1 MTSSDLVSAVSSG
14 PGSNQGPPEIQNVDI
29 LFVEDSPAD
38 IELAVL
44 RLESGGFRCRYR
56 VADTEHAMRSALRDR
71 LPDFIL
77 SDFTL
82 PQFDGFSALQMA
94 REVAPDIPFLF
105 LSGTLGEER
114 AIEALRRGAVDYVLK
129 SNPKRL
135 VPAVRRALAE
145 AQLRRANRAAE
156 FRVAR
161 LTDVLQM
168 LSEINSAVVR
178 IREREELLREACR
191 LGHRLGGYPLVVIAT
206 ADPATHSARVIAS
219 DGSLKGRALPLLESV
234 RPNIGSA
241 SVMERVLHSGS
252 MVLCDDMAQPGV
264 DIPDRENLLAAGV
277 RSLVCLPLTVDQT
290 PMGALLFGATA
301 PGVLSPE
308 ELKLLSEVAANLS
321 FALQY
326 LEKQD
331 AAHFLTYFDPLT
343 GLAKRTL
350 FCERLGR
357 LLTRQ
362 STRIPQLAVE
372 VFDIDHLSVINDSHG
387 RHMGDRLLQCVADR
401 LKRFCSDTDRLGH
414 LGGGTF
420 VTFLALGEHPDEEIH
435 TLHQDIARLLDAPIE
450 VDGGQFAVTVKCGIA
465 RYPHNGDTADQLVQN
480 AEAALKEAKTAGE
493 PYLHHRLEMN
503 SALAQRVHLEYRL
516 RNALQDQQFELY
528 YQPKVRISTA
538 QIAGVEALLRWN
550 DPEQGLVGPAIFLP
564 ILDSAGLL
572 TSVSAWVIRQAVA
585 DCLAWRRA
593 GYAPMRVAV
602 NISPSDLRRRGFVPE
617 TLKALEGL
625 IDDPHWGIDI
635 EVTEG
640 ALFGDSSDCV
650 QALRWLRS
658 AGMRISID
666 DFGTGYSS
674 LSRLAELPID
684 SLKIDRTFTC
694 RLPADRRTSTLVST
708 LIGLAHTFG
717 LTTIAEGVETAD
729 QLEFLTQCGCDE
741 SQGYLHSQPLPKAA
755 FEKLL
760 RNKLAAQ
767 PLQ

>member
-1 MTSSDLVSAVSSG
+1 
-14 PGSNQGPPEIQNVDI
+14 
-29 LFVEDSPAD
+29 
-38 IELAVL
+38 
-44 RLESGGFRCRYR
+44 
-56 VADTEHAMRSALRDR
+56 
-71 LPDFIL
+71 
-77 SDFTL
+77 
-82 PQFDGFSALQMA
+82 MA
-94 REVAPDIPFLF
+94 
-105 LSGTLGEER
+105 
-114 AIEALRRGAVDYVLK
+114 
-129 SNPKRL
+129 
-135 VPAVRRALAE
+135 
-145 AQLRRANRAAE
+145 
-156 FRVAR
+156 
-161 LTDVLQM
+161 
-168 LSEINSAVVR
+168 
-178 IREREELLREACR
+178 
-191 LGHRLGGYPLVVIAT
+191 
-206 ADPATHSARVIAS
+206 
-219 DGSLKGRALPLLESV
+219 
-234 RPNIGSA
+234 
-241 SVMERVLHSGS
+241 
-252 MVLCDDMAQPGV
+252 LCDDMAQPEA
-264 DIPDRENLLAAGV
+264 DIPGRESLLAAGV

-290 PMGALLFGATA
+290 PIGALLFGATDS
-301 PGVLSPE
+301 GVLSAE
-308 ELKLLSEVAANLS
+308 ELKLLREVAANLS

-401 LKRFCSDTDRLGH
+401 LKRYCSDTDRLAH

-420 VTFLALGEHPDEEIH
+420 ANFLALGEQPDEEIH
-435 TLHQDIARLLDAPIE
+435 ALHQDIARLLDAPIE
-450 VDGGQFAVTVKCGIA
+450 IDGRQLAVTVKCGIA
-465 RYPHNGDTADQLVQN
+465 RYPQNGNTADQLVQN
-480 AEAALKEAKTAGE
+480 AEAALKEAKTVGE

-503 SALAQRVHLEYRL
+503 SALAERVHLEYRL
-516 RNALQDQQFELY
+516 RSALQDQQFELH
-528 YQPKVRISTA
+528 YQPKIRIATG
-538 QIAGVEALLRWN
+538 QIVGVEALLRWN
-550 DPEQGLVGPAIFLP
+550 DPEQGLVGPAVFLP
-564 ILDSAGLL
+564 ILESAGLL
-572 TSVSAWVIRQAVA
+572 TAVSAWVIRQAVA
-585 DCLAWRRA
+585 DCLAWRQA

-617 TLKALEGL
+617 TLKALEVL

-694 RLPADRRTSTLVST
+694 RLPADRRTCTLVST

-729 QLEFLTQCGCDE
+729 QLEYLTQCGCDE
-741 SQGYLHSQPLPKAA
+741 SQGYLHSRPLPKTA

>member
-1 MTSSDLVSAVSSG
+1 
-14 PGSNQGPPEIQNVDI
+14 
-29 LFVEDSPAD
+29 
-38 IELAVL
+38 L
-44 RLESGGFRCRYR
+44 RR
-56 VADTEHAMRSALRDR
+56 ALRDR

-82 PQFDGFSALQMA
+82 PQFDGFTALSIA
-94 REVAPDIPFLF
+94 REAAPDVPFLF

-145 AQLRRANRAAE
+145 AELRLASRAAQR
-156 FRVAR
+156 RVAR
-161 LTDVLQM
+161 LSDVLQM
-168 LSEINSAVVR
+168 LSEINTAVVR
-178 IREREELLREACR
+178 IREREELFREACR
-191 LGHRLGGYPLVVIAT
+191 LAHRLGGYPLVAIAT
-206 ADPATHSARVIAS
+206 FDPATHTARVVAS
-219 DGSLKGRALPLLESV
+219 DGSLQDPVLPLLQAG
-234 RPNIGSA
+234 ND
-241 SVMERVLHSGS
+241 SVMDRVLHSGQ
-252 MVLCDDMAQPGV
+252 MVLCHDMTRPDA
-264 DIPDRENLLAAGV
+264 DIPGRAGMLATGI
-277 RSLVCLPLTVDQT
+277 RSLACLPLTVDQT
-290 PMGALLFGATA
+290 PIGALLFGAGQ
-301 PGVLSPE
+301 PGVLSTE
-308 ELKLLSEVAANLS
+308 EVKLLREVAANLS

-362 STRIPQLAVE
+362 PNRIPQLAVE

-387 RHMGDRLLQCVADR
+387 RHVGDRLLQCVADR
-401 LKRFCSDTDRLGH
+401 LRKYAADTDRLAH

-420 VTFLALGEHPDEEIH
+420 VNFLALGEHPDEEIH
-435 TLHQDIARLLDAPIE
+435 TLHQDTSRLFDAPIE
-450 VDGGQFAVTVKCGIA
+450 IDGREFVVTIKCGIA
-465 RYPHNGDTADQLVQN
+465 RYPQNGATADELVQN
-480 AEAALKEAKTAGE
+480 AEAALKEAKTSGE

-503 SALAQRVHLEYRL
+503 SALAERVHLENRL
-516 RNALQDQQFELY
+516 RNALQNRQFELY
-528 YQPKVRISTA
+528 YQPKIRIATG

-550 DPEQGLVGPAIFLP
+550 DPEHGVVGPAVFLP
-564 ILDSAGLL
+564 ILESAGFL
-572 TSVSAWVIRQAVA
+572 TAVSNWVVRQAAA

-593 GYAPMRVAV
+593 GHAPMRVAV

-617 TLKALEGL
+617 TLQALEGL
-625 IDDPHWGIDI
+625 TDDPLWGVDI

-640 ALFGDSSDCV
+640 ALFGDSSDAI

-674 LSRLAELPID
+674 LSRLSELPID
-684 SLKIDRTFTC
+684 SLKIDRTFTR
-694 RLPADRRTSTLVST
+694 RLPADRRTCTLVST

-729 QLEFLTQCGCDE
+729 QLEYLTQSGCDE
-741 SQGYLHSQPLPKAA
+741 SQGYLHSQPLPKAS
-755 FEKLL
+755 FEDLL
-760 RNKLAAQ
+760 RNKQAGNA
-767 PLQ
+767 LQ